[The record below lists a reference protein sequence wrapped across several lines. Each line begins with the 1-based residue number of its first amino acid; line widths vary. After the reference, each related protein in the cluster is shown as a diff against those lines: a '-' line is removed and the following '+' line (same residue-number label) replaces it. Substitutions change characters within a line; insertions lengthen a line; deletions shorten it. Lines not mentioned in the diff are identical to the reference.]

1 MIRPKLLCVDDEL
14 SILQSLDRVFKNQ
27 FEVLS
32 SEAPVQALDL
42 LKQNPDCAIVLS
54 DYRMPGMNGV
64 EFLRH
69 ARTIAPLT
77 SRAIL
82 SGQIDLAQISD
93 AINNGDIHKFFLKPW
108 ENEYLALQM
117 QEALQMHR
125 TLREKAH
132 YEQLAITDPITQ
144 LTNHRFFQDQIR
156 LEIRKA
162 TDAKSPL
169 SLIIV
174 DVDHFKGFNDRFG
187 HPEGDR
193 LLFKVASFL
202 QDFIKNRGFVSRYGG
217 EEFTVIL
224 PGFETPEAEK
234 LANEI
239 RAKFER
245 TSLAG
250 PTSSPAFVTV
260 SSGLASYPQHGA
272 NAADLIE
279 AADKALYQAKR
290 QGRNQ
295 VAIAAS
301 SKPR

>member
-1 MIRPKLLCVDDEL
+1 MNRPLLLCVDDE
-14 SILQSLDRVFKNQ
+14 SAILQSLERVFKDQ
-27 FEVLS
+27 FRVLT
-32 SEAPVQALDL
+32 SESPAEALETL
-42 LKQNPDCAIVLS
+42 RLNTDCAIVLS

-69 ARTIAPLT
+69 ARTIVPLT

-82 SGQIDLAQISD
+82 SGQIDLSQISE

-132 YEQLAITDPITQ
+132 YERLAITDPVTQ
-144 LTNHRFFQDQIR
+144 LTNHRFFQDQVR

-162 TDAKSPL
+162 SDAKSPL
-169 SLIIV
+169 SLMIV

-193 LLFKVASFL
+193 LLFKLAGFL
-202 QDFIKNRGFVSRYGG
+202 QDTVKNRGYVSRYGG

-224 PGFETPEAEK
+224 PGFDTAEATTF
-234 LANEI
+234 ANEI
-239 RAKFER
+239 RSKLEQ
-245 TSLAG
+245 TPLAG
-250 PTSSPAFVTV
+250 PTSSPTFVTV
-260 SSGLASYPQHGA
+260 SSGLASYPQHGI

-279 AADKALYQAKR
+279 SADKALYQAKR

-295 VAIAAS
+295 VAIAAP
-301 SKPR
+301 SKPG

>member
-1 MIRPKLLCVDDEL
+1 MSRPKLLCVDDEV
-14 SILQSLDRVFKNQ
+14 SILHSLERVFKDQ
-27 FEVLS
+27 FAVLTS
-32 SEAPVQALDL
+32 DSPVAALDL
-42 LKQNPDCAIVLS
+42 LRANADCAIVLS

-69 ARTIAPLT
+69 ARTLAPLT

-82 SGQIDLAQISD
+82 SGQIDLSQISD

-108 ENEYLALQM
+108 ENDYLALQM

-132 YEQLAITDPITQ
+132 YEQLAITDPVTQ
-144 LTNHRFFQDQIR
+144 LTNHRFFQDQLR
-156 LEIRKA
+156 LELRKA
-162 TDAKSPL
+162 EDAKQPL

-202 QDFIKNRGFVSRYGG
+202 QDHVKNRGYVSRYGG

-224 PGFETPEAEK
+224 PGYPLEEARQF
-234 LANEI
+234 ANEV

-260 SSGLASYPQHGA
+260 SSGLASFPQHGT

-295 VAIAAS
+295 VAIAGAP
-301 SKPR
+301 KHR